1 MLDFLF
7 GSKQA
12 QQTSTSQVQLPDYM
26 QKAASSLVATAGDV
40 AKENFIPYT
49 GPRLAGFSDLEQQAM
64 AQAQQGRGLGGLRGA
79 QAFTAA
85 TASGMP
91 AVTDISTYMNPY
103 MTNVADVAARELTRR
118 SDMQR
123 VANQAQ
129 ATQARAF
136 GGSRADIVEAERQRN
151 LQQGLGDIYT
161 QAQARAFDTALK
173 AAQTDRKQQL
183 ASGLGMAQTASA
195 ADALEAS
202 DINRQL
208 GIGGLQRGMDQAV
221 LDLGYNQFVQ
231 ERDYP
236 KQQLG
241 FYSDIL
247 RGVPTGSMT
256 TTTGPAPQQP
266 SLFGQIAGA
275 GIGALGAAGN
285 LGLTWGDITGFFSG

>member
-49 GPRLAGFSDLEQQAM
+49 GPRLAGFSNLEQDAI
-64 AQAQQGRGLGGLRGA
+64 AQAQQSRGLGGLRGA
-79 QAFTAA
+79 QAFTAT
-85 TASGMP
+85 TAAGMP

-103 MTNVADVAARELTRR
+103 MTNVADIAARELTRR

-173 AAQTDRKQQL
+173 AAQTDRKTQL

-195 ADALEAS
+195 ADALEAA

>member
-26 QKAASSLVATAGDV
+26 EKAASSLVATAGDV

-64 AQAQQGRGLGGLRGA
+64 AQAQQGAGLGGLRGA
-79 QAFTAA
+79 QAFTAT
-85 TASGMP
+85 TAAGMP
-91 AVTDISTYMNPY
+91 AAADISTYMNPY

-118 SDMQR
+118 SEMQQ
-123 VANQAQ
+123 VANEAQ
-129 ATQARAF
+129 ATQAGAF

-173 AAQTDRKQQL
+173 AAQTDRKTQL

-195 ADALEAS
+195 ADALNAA
-202 DINRQL
+202 DIQRQL
-208 GIGGLQRGMDQAV
+208 GIGGLQRGMDQAT
-221 LDLGYNQFVQ
+221 LDLGYQQFVQ

-285 LGLTWGDITGFFSG
+285 LGLTWGDITGFFG

>member
-26 QKAASSLVATAGDV
+26 EKAASSLVATAGDV

-85 TASGMP
+85 TAAGMP
-91 AVTDISTYMNPY
+91 AAADISTYMNPY

-118 SDMQR
+118 SEMQQA
-123 VANQAQ
+123 ANQAQ
-129 ATQARAF
+129 AAQAGAF

-173 AAQTDRKQQL
+173 AAQQDRKTQL
-183 ASGLGMAQTASA
+183 ASGLGMAQTAA
-195 ADALEAS
+195 TADALEAS

-221 LDLGYNQFVQ
+221 LDLGYQQFMQ
-231 ERDYP
+231 ERDFP

-256 TTTGPAPQQP
+256 TTVGAAPQQP

-285 LGLTWGDITGFFSG
+285 LGLTWGDITGFFS

>member
-26 QKAASSLVATAGDV
+26 EKAASSLVATAGDV

-64 AQAQQGRGLGGLRGA
+64 AQAQQGAGLGGLRGA
-79 QAFTAA
+79 QAFTAT
-85 TASGMP
+85 TAAGMP
-91 AVTDISTYMNPY
+91 AAADISTYMNPY

-118 SDMQR
+118 SEMQQ
-123 VANQAQ
+123 VANEAQ
-129 ATQARAF
+129 ATQAGAF
-136 GGSRADIVEAERQRN
+136 GGSRADIVEAERQRK

-173 AAQTDRKQQL
+173 AAQTDRKTQL

-195 ADALEAS
+195 ADALNAA
-202 DINRQL
+202 DIQRQL
-208 GIGGLQRGMDQAV
+208 GIGGLQRGMDQAI
-221 LDLGYNQFVQ
+221 LDQGYNQFVQ
-231 ERDYP
+231 ERDFP
-236 KQQLG
+236 KAQLG

-285 LGLTWGDITGFFSG
+285 LGLTWGDITGFFG

>member
-26 QKAASSLVATAGDV
+26 EKAASSLVATAGDV

-49 GPRLAGFSDLEQQAM
+49 GPRLAGFSNLEQDAM
-64 AQAQQGRGLGGLRGA
+64 AQAQQSRGLGGLRGA

-85 TASGMP
+85 TAAGMP

-118 SDMQR
+118 SEMQQ

-129 ATQARAF
+129 AAQAGAF

-195 ADALEAS
+195 ADALEAA

-285 LGLTWGDITGFFSG
+285 LGLTWGDITGFFS

>member
-49 GPRLAGFSDLEQQAM
+49 GPRLAGFSNLEQQAI

-91 AVTDISTYMNPY
+91 AATDISTYMNPY

-118 SDMQR
+118 SDMQQ

-129 ATQARAF
+129 AAQAGAF

-195 ADALEAS
+195 AEALEAA
-202 DINRQL
+202 DISRQL
-208 GIGGLQRGMDQAV
+208 GIGQLQRGMDQSV
-221 LDLGYNQFVQ
+221 LDLGYQQFVQ

-285 LGLTWGDITGFFSG
+285 LGLTWGDITGFFS

>member
-12 QQTSTSQVQLPDYM
+12 QQTSTSQVQLPEYM
-26 QKAASSLVATAGDV
+26 EKAASSLVATAGDV

-79 QAFTAA
+79 QAFTAT
-85 TASGMP
+85 TAAGMP
-91 AVTDISTYMNPY
+91 AAADISTYMNPY

-118 SDMQR
+118 SEMQQA
-123 VANQAQ
+123 ANQAQ
-129 ATQARAF
+129 AAQAGAF

-173 AAQTDRKQQL
+173 AAQQDRKTQL
-183 ASGLGMAQTASA
+183 ASGLGMAQTAA
-195 ADALEAS
+195 TADALEAS
-202 DINRQL
+202 DIQRQL

-221 LDLGYNQFVQ
+221 LDLGYQQFVQ
-231 ERDYP
+231 ERDFP

-285 LGLTWGDITGFFSG
+285 LGLTWGDITGFFS

>member
-12 QQTSTSQVQLPDYM
+12 QQTSTSQVQLPEYM
-26 QKAASSLVATAGDV
+26 EKAASSLVATAGDV

-64 AQAQQGRGLGGLRGA
+64 AQAQQGAGLGGLRGA
-79 QAFTAA
+79 QAFTAT
-85 TASGMP
+85 TAAGMP
-91 AVTDISTYMNPY
+91 AAADISTYMNPY

-118 SDMQR
+118 SEMQQ
-123 VANQAQ
+123 VANEAQ
-129 ATQARAF
+129 ATQAGAF

-173 AAQTDRKQQL
+173 AAQQDRKTQL

-195 ADALEAS
+195 ADALNAA
-202 DINRQL
+202 DIQRQL
-208 GIGGLQRGMDQAV
+208 GIGGLQRGMDQAT
-221 LDLGYNQFVQ
+221 LDLGYQQFVQ
-231 ERDYP
+231 ERDFP
-236 KQQLG
+236 KAQLG

-285 LGLTWGDITGFFSG
+285 LGLTWGDITGFFG

>member
-26 QKAASSLVATAGDV
+26 EKAASSLVATAGDV

-85 TASGMP
+85 TAAGMP

-103 MTNVADVAARELTRR
+103 MTNVADIAARELTRR

-195 ADALEAS
+195 ADALEAA

-285 LGLTWGDITGFFSG
+285 LGLTWGDITGFFS

>member
-49 GPRLAGFSDLEQQAM
+49 GPRLAGFSNLEQDAM
-64 AQAQQGRGLGGLRGA
+64 AQAQAGRGVGGLRGA
-79 QAFTAA
+79 QAFTAT

-91 AVTDISTYMNPY
+91 AVADIPTYMNPY

-129 ATQARAF
+129 ATQAGAF
-136 GGSRADIVEAERQRN
+136 GSSRADIVEAERQRN

-195 ADALEAS
+195 ADALESS
-202 DINRQL
+202 DLNRQL
-208 GIGGLQRGMDQAV
+208 GIGGLQRGMDQAI
-221 LDLGYNQFVQ
+221 LDQGYNQFVQ

-285 LGLTWGDITGFFSG
+285 LGLTWGDITGFFG

>member
-12 QQTSTSQVQLPDYM
+12 QQTSTTSTTLPEYM
-26 QKAASSLVATAGDV
+26 EKAAKSLTGVAGDV
-40 AKENFIPYT
+40 AKEGFIPYT

-64 AQAQQGRGLGGLRGA
+64 NQAQQSTGLGGLRGA
-79 QAFTAA
+79 QAYTAA

-91 AVTDISTYMNPY
+91 AATDISTYMNPY

-118 SDMQR
+118 SEMQQ

-129 ATQARAF
+129 ATQAGAF
-136 GGSRADIVEAERQRN
+136 GSSRADIVEAERQRN

-161 QAQARAFDTALK
+161 QAQGRAFDTALK

-202 DINRQL
+202 DIQRQL
-208 GIGGLQRGMDQAV
+208 GIGGLQRGMDQAI
-221 LDLGYNQFVQ
+221 LDQGYNQFVQ

-285 LGLTWGDITGFFSG
+285 LGLTWGDITGFFG

>member
-7 GSKQA
+7 GTKQA
-12 QQTSTSQVQLPDYM
+12 QQTSTQQVQLPEYM
-26 QKAASSLVATAGDV
+26 QKAAESLVATAGDV

-85 TASGMP
+85 TAAGMP
-91 AVTDISTYMNPY
+91 AAADISTYMNPY
-103 MTNVADVAARELTRR
+103 MTNVADIAARELTRR
-118 SDMQR
+118 SEMQQ

-129 ATQARAF
+129 ATQAGAF

-173 AAQTDRKQQL
+173 AAQQDRRTQL
-183 ASGLGMAQTASA
+183 ASGLGMAQTAA
-195 ADALEAS
+195 TADALEAS
-202 DINRQL
+202 DIQRQL
-208 GIGGLQRGMDQAV
+208 GIGGLQRGMDQSI
-221 LDLGYNQFVQ
+221 LDLGYQQFVQ
-231 ERDYP
+231 ERDFP

-256 TTTGPAPQQP
+256 TTVGAAPQQP

-285 LGLTWGDITGFFSG
+285 LGLTWGDITGFFS

>member
-7 GSKQA
+7 GTKQA
-12 QQTSTSQVQLPDYM
+12 QQTSTQQVQLPEYM

-85 TASGMP
+85 TAAGMP
-91 AVTDISTYMNPY
+91 AAADISTYMNPY
-103 MTNVADVAARELTRR
+103 MTNVADIAARELTRR
-118 SDMQR
+118 SEMQQ
-123 VANQAQ
+123 VANEAQ
-129 ATQARAF
+129 ATQAGAF

-173 AAQTDRKQQL
+173 AAQQDRRTQL
-183 ASGLGMAQTASA
+183 ASGLGMAQTAA
-195 ADALEAS
+195 TADALEAS
-202 DINRQL
+202 DIQRQL
-208 GIGGLQRGMDQAV
+208 GIGGLQRGMDQSI
-221 LDLGYNQFVQ
+221 LDLGYQQFVQ
-231 ERDYP
+231 ERDFP

-256 TTTGPAPQQP
+256 TTVGAAPQQP

-285 LGLTWGDITGFFSG
+285 LGLTWGDITGFFS

>member
-26 QKAASSLVATAGDV
+26 EKAASSLVATAGDV

-79 QAFTAA
+79 QAFTAT
-85 TASGMP
+85 TAAGMP
-91 AVTDISTYMNPY
+91 AAADISTYMNPY

-118 SDMQR
+118 SEMQQ

-129 ATQARAF
+129 AAQAGAF

-173 AAQTDRKQQL
+173 AAQQDRKTQL
-183 ASGLGMAQTASA
+183 ASGLGMAQTAA
-195 ADALEAS
+195 TADALEAA
-202 DINRQL
+202 DIQRQL

-231 ERDYP
+231 ERDFP

-285 LGLTWGDITGFFSG
+285 LGLTWGDITGFFS

>member
-1 MLDFLF
+1 
-7 GSKQA
+7 
-12 QQTSTSQVQLPDYM
+12 
-26 QKAASSLVATAGDV
+26 
-40 AKENFIPYT
+40 
-49 GPRLAGFSDLEQQAM
+49 
-64 AQAQQGRGLGGLRGA
+64 
-79 QAFTAA
+79 
-85 TASGMP
+85 
-91 AVTDISTYMNPY
+91 
-103 MTNVADVAARELTRR
+103 MTNVADIAARELTRR
-118 SDMQR
+118 SDMQQ

-129 ATQARAF
+129 AAQV
-136 GGSRADIVEAERQRN
+136 GGLGSSRADIVEAERQRN

-173 AAQTDRKQQL
+173 ASQTDRKQQL

-195 ADALEAS
+195 AEALEAA
-202 DINRQL
+202 DIGRQL
-208 GIGGLQRGMDQAV
+208 GIGQLQRGMDQSV

-285 LGLTWGDITGFFSG
+285 LGLTWGDITGFFS

>member
-26 QKAASSLVATAGDV
+26 EKAASSLVAASGDV

-64 AQAQQGRGLGGLRGA
+64 AQAQQGAGLGGLRGA
-79 QAFTAA
+79 QAFTAT
-85 TASGMP
+85 TAAGMP
-91 AVTDISTYMNPY
+91 AAADISTYMNPY

-118 SDMQR
+118 SEMQQ
-123 VANQAQ
+123 VANEAQ
-129 ATQARAF
+129 ATQAGAF

-173 AAQTDRKQQL
+173 AAQTDRKTQL

-195 ADALEAS
+195 ADALNAA
-202 DINRQL
+202 DIQRQL
-208 GIGGLQRGMDQAV
+208 GIGGLQRGMDQAT
-221 LDLGYNQFVQ
+221 LDLGYQQFVQ
-231 ERDYP
+231 ERDFP
-236 KQQLG
+236 KAQLG

-285 LGLTWGDITGFFSG
+285 LGLTWGDITGFFG

>member
-7 GSKQA
+7 GTKQA
-12 QQTSTSQVQLPDYM
+12 QQTSTSQVQLPEYM
-26 QKAASSLVATAGDV
+26 ERAAESLVATAGDV

-85 TASGMP
+85 TAAGMP
-91 AVTDISTYMNPY
+91 AAADISTYMNPY
-103 MTNVADVAARELTRR
+103 MTNVADIAARELTRR
-118 SDMQR
+118 SEMQQ
-123 VANQAQ
+123 VANEAQ
-129 ATQARAF
+129 AAQAGAF

-173 AAQTDRKQQL
+173 AAQQDRRTQL
-183 ASGLGMAQTASA
+183 ASGLGMAQTAA
-195 ADALEAS
+195 TADALESS

-231 ERDYP
+231 ERDFP

-256 TTTGPAPQQP
+256 TTMGPAPQQP

>member
-7 GSKQA
+7 GTKQA
-12 QQTSTSQVQLPDYM
+12 QQTSTQQVQLPEYM

-85 TASGMP
+85 TAAGMP
-91 AVTDISTYMNPY
+91 AAADISTYMNPY
-103 MTNVADVAARELTRR
+103 MTNVADIAARELTRR
-118 SDMQR
+118 SEMQQ

-129 ATQARAF
+129 ATQAGAF

-173 AAQTDRKQQL
+173 AAQQDRRTQL
-183 ASGLGMAQTASA
+183 ASGLGMAQTAA
-195 ADALEAS
+195 TADALEAS
-202 DINRQL
+202 DIQRQL
-208 GIGGLQRGMDQAV
+208 GIGGLQRGMDQSI
-221 LDLGYNQFVQ
+221 LDLGYQQFVQ
-231 ERDYP
+231 ERDFP

-256 TTTGPAPQQP
+256 TTVGAAPQQP

-285 LGLTWGDITGFFSG
+285 LGLTWGDITGFFS

>member
-49 GPRLAGFSDLEQQAM
+49 GPRLAGFSNLEQDAM
-64 AQAQQGRGLGGLRGA
+64 AQAQAGRGLGGLRGA
-79 QAFTAA
+79 QAFTAT
-85 TASGMP
+85 TAAGMP
-91 AVTDISTYMNPY
+91 AVADIPTYMNPY

-195 ADALEAS
+195 AEALEAA
-202 DINRQL
+202 DISRQL
-208 GIGGLQRGMDQAV
+208 GIGQLQRGMDQAV

-285 LGLTWGDITGFFSG
+285 LGLTWGDITGFFS

>member
-26 QKAASSLVATAGDV
+26 EKAASSLVATAGDV

-64 AQAQQGRGLGGLRGA
+64 AQAQQGAGLGGLRGA
-79 QAFTAA
+79 QAFTAT
-85 TASGMP
+85 TAAGMP
-91 AVTDISTYMNPY
+91 AAADISTYMNPY

-118 SDMQR
+118 SEMQQ
-123 VANQAQ
+123 VANEAQ
-129 ATQARAF
+129 ATQAGAF

-173 AAQTDRKQQL
+173 AAQTDRKTQL

-195 ADALEAS
+195 ADALNAA
-202 DINRQL
+202 DIQRQL
-208 GIGGLQRGMDQAV
+208 GIGGLQRGMDQAI
-221 LDLGYNQFVQ
+221 LDQGYNQFVQ

-285 LGLTWGDITGFFSG
+285 LGLTWGDITGFFG

>member
-26 QKAASSLVATAGDV
+26 EKAASSLVATAGDV

-64 AQAQQGRGLGGLRGA
+64 AQAQQGAGLGGLRGA
-79 QAFTAA
+79 QAFTAT
-85 TASGMP
+85 TAAGMP
-91 AVTDISTYMNPY
+91 AAADISTYMNPY

-118 SDMQR
+118 SEMQQ
-123 VANQAQ
+123 VANEAQ
-129 ATQARAF
+129 ATQAGAF

-173 AAQTDRKQQL
+173 AAQTDRKTQL

-195 ADALEAS
+195 ADALNAA
-202 DINRQL
+202 DIQRQL
-208 GIGGLQRGMDQAV
+208 GIGGLQRGMDQAI
-221 LDLGYNQFVQ
+221 LDQGYNQFVQ
-231 ERDYP
+231 ERDFP
-236 KQQLG
+236 KAQLG

-285 LGLTWGDITGFFSG
+285 LGLTWGDITGFFG

>member
-26 QKAASSLVATAGDV
+26 EKAASSLVATAGDV

-49 GPRLAGFSDLEQQAM
+49 GPRLAGFSNLEKDAM
-64 AQAQQGRGLGGLRGA
+64 AQAQASRGVGGLRGA
-79 QAFTAA
+79 QAFTAT
-85 TASGMP
+85 TAAGMP
-91 AVTDISTYMNPY
+91 AVADIPTYMNPY
-103 MTNVADVAARELTRR
+103 MTNVADIAARELTRR

-151 LQQGLGDIYT
+151 LQQGLGDIYA

-173 AAQTDRKQQL
+173 AAQTDRKTQL

-195 ADALEAS
+195 ADALNAA

-285 LGLTWGDITGFFSG
+285 LGLTWGDITGFFS

>member
-91 AVTDISTYMNPY
+91 AATDISTYMNPY

-118 SDMQR
+118 SDMQQ

-129 ATQARAF
+129 AAQAGAF

-195 ADALEAS
+195 AEALEAA
-202 DINRQL
+202 DISRQL
-208 GIGGLQRGMDQAV
+208 GIGQLQRGMDQSV
-221 LDLGYNQFVQ
+221 LDLGYQQFVQ

-285 LGLTWGDITGFFSG
+285 LGLTWGDITGFFS

>member
-12 QQTSTSQVQLPDYM
+12 QQTSTSQVQLPEYM
-26 QKAASSLVATAGDV
+26 EKAASSLVATAGDV

-85 TASGMP
+85 TAAGMP
-91 AVTDISTYMNPY
+91 AAADISTYMNPY
-103 MTNVADVAARELTRR
+103 MTNVADIAARELTRR
-118 SDMQR
+118 SEMQQ
-123 VANQAQ
+123 VANEAQ
-129 ATQARAF
+129 ATQAGAF

-173 AAQTDRKQQL
+173 AAQQDRRTQL
-183 ASGLGMAQTASA
+183 ASGLGMAQTAA
-195 ADALEAS
+195 TADALEAS
-202 DINRQL
+202 DIQRQL
-208 GIGGLQRGMDQAV
+208 GIGGLQRGMDQSI
-221 LDLGYNQFVQ
+221 LDLGYQQFVQ
-231 ERDYP
+231 ERDFP

-256 TTTGPAPQQP
+256 TTVGAAPQQP

-285 LGLTWGDITGFFSG
+285 LGLTWGDITGFFS

>member
-26 QKAASSLVATAGDV
+26 EKAASSLVATAGDV

-64 AQAQQGRGLGGLRGA
+64 AQAQQGAGLGGLRGA
-79 QAFTAA
+79 QAFTAT
-85 TASGMP
+85 TAAGMP
-91 AVTDISTYMNPY
+91 AAADISTYMNPY

-118 SDMQR
+118 SEMQQ
-123 VANQAQ
+123 VANEAQ
-129 ATQARAF
+129 ATQAGAF

-173 AAQTDRKQQL
+173 AAQTDRKTQL

-195 ADALEAS
+195 ADALNAA
-202 DINRQL
+202 DIQRQL
-208 GIGGLQRGMDQAV
+208 GIGGLQRGMDQAT
-221 LDLGYNQFVQ
+221 LDLGYQQFVQ
-231 ERDYP
+231 ERDFP
-236 KQQLG
+236 KAQLG

-285 LGLTWGDITGFFSG
+285 LGLTWGDITGFFG

>member
-64 AQAQQGRGLGGLRGA
+64 AQAQQSRGLGGLRGA
-79 QAFTAA
+79 QAFTAT
-85 TASGMP
+85 TAAGMP

-195 ADALEAS
+195 ADALEAA

-285 LGLTWGDITGFFSG
+285 LGLTWGDITGFFS

>member
-1 MLDFLF
+1 MI
-7 GSKQA
+7 
-12 QQTSTSQVQLPDYM
+12 
-26 QKAASSLVATAGDV
+26 
-40 AKENFIPYT
+40 FIHRHKP
-49 GPRLAGFSDLEQQAM
+49 
-64 AQAQQGRGLGGLRGA
+64 
-79 QAFTAA
+79 
-85 TASGMP
+85 
-91 AVTDISTYMNPY
+91 
-103 MTNVADVAARELTRR
+103 ELL
-118 SDMQR
+118 
-123 VANQAQ
+123 
-129 ATQARAF
+129 
-136 GGSRADIVEAERQRN
+136 I
-151 LQQGLGDIYT
+151 
-161 QAQARAFDTALK
+161 
-173 AAQTDRKQQL
+173 QTDRKQQL

-236 KQQLG
+236 KHQLG

>member
-12 QQTSTSQVQLPDYM
+12 QQTSTSQVQLPEYM
-26 QKAASSLVATAGDV
+26 EKAASSLVATAGDV

-64 AQAQQGRGLGGLRGA
+64 AQAQQGAGLGGLRGA
-79 QAFTAA
+79 QAFTAT
-85 TASGMP
+85 TAAGMP
-91 AVTDISTYMNPY
+91 AAADISTYMNPY

-118 SDMQR
+118 SEMQQ
-123 VANQAQ
+123 VANEAQ
-129 ATQARAF
+129 ATQAGAF

-173 AAQTDRKQQL
+173 AAQTDRKTQL

-195 ADALEAS
+195 ADALNAA
-202 DINRQL
+202 DIQRQL
-208 GIGGLQRGMDQAV
+208 GIGGLQRGMDQAT
-221 LDLGYNQFVQ
+221 LDLGYQQFVQ
-231 ERDYP
+231 ERDFP
-236 KQQLG
+236 KAQLG

-285 LGLTWGDITGFFSG
+285 LGLTWGDITGFFG

>member
-7 GSKQA
+7 GTKQA
-12 QQTSTSQVQLPDYM
+12 QQTSTQQVQLPEYM
-26 QKAASSLVATAGDV
+26 ERAAESLVATAGDV

-79 QAFTAA
+79 QAFTAT
-85 TASGMP
+85 TAAGMP
-91 AVTDISTYMNPY
+91 AAADISTYMNPY

-118 SDMQR
+118 SEMQQA
-123 VANQAQ
+123 ANQAQ
-129 ATQARAF
+129 AAQAGAF

-173 AAQTDRKQQL
+173 AAQQDRKTQL
-183 ASGLGMAQTASA
+183 ASGLGMAQTAA
-195 ADALEAS
+195 TADALEAS

-221 LDLGYNQFVQ
+221 LDLGYQQFMQ
-231 ERDYP
+231 ERDFP

-256 TTTGPAPQQP
+256 TTVGAAPQQP

-285 LGLTWGDITGFFSG
+285 LGLTWGDITGFFS

>member
-26 QKAASSLVATAGDV
+26 EKAASSLVATAGDV

-49 GPRLAGFSDLEQQAM
+49 GPRLAGFSNLEQDAM
-64 AQAQQGRGLGGLRGA
+64 AQAQAGRGVGGLRGA
-79 QAFTAA
+79 QAFTAT
-85 TASGMP
+85 TAAGMP
-91 AVTDISTYMNPY
+91 AVADIPTYMNPY
-103 MTNVADVAARELTRR
+103 MTNVADIAARELTRR

-285 LGLTWGDITGFFSG
+285 LGLTWGDITGFFS

>member
-12 QQTSTSQVQLPDYM
+12 QQTSTSQVQLPEYM
-26 QKAASSLVATAGDV
+26 EKAASSLVATAGDV

-85 TASGMP
+85 TAAGMP
-91 AVTDISTYMNPY
+91 AAADISTYMNPY
-103 MTNVADVAARELTRR
+103 MTNVADIAARELTRR

-173 AAQTDRKQQL
+173 AAQQDRRTQL
-183 ASGLGMAQTASA
+183 ASGLGMAQTAA
-195 ADALEAS
+195 TADALEAS
-202 DINRQL
+202 DIQRQL
-208 GIGGLQRGMDQAV
+208 GIGGLQRGMDQSI
-221 LDLGYNQFVQ
+221 LDLGYQQFVQ
-231 ERDYP
+231 ERDFP
-236 KQQLG
+236 KAQLG

-285 LGLTWGDITGFFSG
+285 LGLTWGDITGFFS

>member
-12 QQTSTSQVQLPDYM
+12 QQTSTSQVQLPEYM
-26 QKAASSLVATAGDV
+26 EKAASSLVATAGDV

-85 TASGMP
+85 TAAGMP
-91 AVTDISTYMNPY
+91 AAADISTYMNPY
-103 MTNVADVAARELTRR
+103 MTNVADIAARELTRR

-173 AAQTDRKQQL
+173 AAQQDRRTQL
-183 ASGLGMAQTASA
+183 ASGLGMAQTAA
-195 ADALEAS
+195 TADALEAS
-202 DINRQL
+202 DIQRQL
-208 GIGGLQRGMDQAV
+208 GIGGLQRGMDQSI
-221 LDLGYNQFVQ
+221 LDLGYQQFVQ
-231 ERDYP
+231 ERDFP
-236 KQQLG
+236 KHQLG

-256 TTTGPAPQQP
+256 TTAGAAPQQP

-285 LGLTWGDITGFFSG
+285 LGLTWGDITGFFS

>member
-12 QQTSTSQVQLPDYM
+12 QQTSTSQVQLPEYM

-49 GPRLAGFSDLEQQAM
+49 GPRLAGFSNLEQDAM

-85 TASGMP
+85 TAAGMP

-173 AAQTDRKQQL
+173 ASQTDRKQQL

-195 ADALEAS
+195 AEALEAA
-202 DINRQL
+202 DIGRQL
-208 GIGGLQRGMDQAV
+208 GIGQLQRGMDQSV

-285 LGLTWGDITGFFSG
+285 LGLTWGDITGFFS

>member
-12 QQTSTSQVQLPDYM
+12 QQTSTSQVQLPEYM

-49 GPRLAGFSDLEQQAM
+49 GPRLAGFSNLEQDAM

-103 MTNVADVAARELTRR
+103 MTNVADIAARELTRR

-173 AAQTDRKQQL
+173 ASQTDRKQQL

-195 ADALEAS
+195 AEALEAA
-202 DINRQL
+202 DIGRQL
-208 GIGGLQRGMDQAV
+208 GIGQLQRGMDQSV

-285 LGLTWGDITGFFSG
+285 LGLTWGDITGFFS

>member
-49 GPRLAGFSDLEQQAM
+49 GPRLAGFSGLEQQAM

-91 AVTDISTYMNPY
+91 AATDISTYMNPY

-118 SDMQR
+118 SDMQQ

-129 ATQARAF
+129 AAQAGAF

-195 ADALEAS
+195 AEALEAA
-202 DINRQL
+202 DISRQL
-208 GIGGLQRGMDQAV
+208 GIGQLQRGMDQSV
-221 LDLGYNQFVQ
+221 LDLGYQQFVQ

-285 LGLTWGDITGFFSG
+285 LGLTWGDITGFFS

>member
-85 TASGMP
+85 TAAGMP

-118 SDMQR
+118 SDMQQ

-129 ATQARAF
+129 AAQAGAF